1 MSNYEVIA
9 TGLEFPE
16 GPVVMPD
23 GSIILVEI
31 KRGTITRV
39 DPDNGSVD
47 VVARPGG
54 GPNGAA
60 IGPDGALY
68 VCNNGG
74 FEWGE
79 NRGLTIPGL
88 VADDYSSGRI
98 ERIDL
103 ETGAVEVVYADVDG
117 VPLKGPNDLM
127 FDSTGGFW
135 FTDHGKMRARTR
147 DRGGLYYGKADGSSV
162 REISFPLDGP
172 NGVGLSPEED
182 RVYVAETHQGS
193 ILYWELDGPG
203 ELAGS
208 PHGRFLARP
217 AGRKLFDS
225 LAMDAEGNV
234 SVATIQTGGIST
246 FTPDGEELDFFAV
259 EDPLCTNICF
269 GGADMKTAFITLSG
283 TGHGPGWSCRTRLWP
298 HRHARQWGSCPPLK
312 VIMSAIA
319 DSKPTHW

>member
-1 MSNYEVIA
+1 MSNYEIIA
-9 TGLEFPE
+9 AGLEFPE

-23 GSIILVEI
+23 GSIVLVEI

-39 DPDNGSVD
+39 DPDDGSVD
-47 VVARPGG
+47 VVAQPGG

-79 NRGLTIPGL
+79 ARGLTIPGL
-88 VADDYSSGRI
+88 VADNYSSGRI
-98 ERIDL
+98 ERVDL

-162 REISFPLDGP
+162 REIAFPLDGP
-172 NGVGLSPEED
+172 NGVGLSPQQD

-225 LAMDAEGNV
+225 LAIDAEGNV

-259 EDPLCTNICF
+259 DDPLCTNICF

-283 TGHGPGWSCRTRLWP
+283 TGKLIRADWPRPGLVLP
-298 HRHARQWGSCPPLK
+298 Y
-312 VIMSAIA
+312 
-319 DSKPTHW
+319 

>member
-1 MSNYEVIA
+1 MSNYEIIA
-9 TGLEFPE
+9 AGLEFPE

-23 GSIILVEI
+23 GSIVLVEI

-39 DPDNGSVD
+39 DPDDGSVD
-47 VVARPGG
+47 VVAQPGG

-79 NRGLTIPGL
+79 ARGLTIPGL

-162 REISFPLDGP
+162 REIAFPLDGP
-172 NGVGLSPEED
+172 NGVGLSPQQD

-225 LAMDAEGNV
+225 LAIDAEGNV

-246 FTPDGEELDFFAV
+246 FTPDGEELEFFAV
-259 EDPLCTNICF
+259 DDPLCTNICF

-283 TGHGPGWSCRTRLWP
+283 TGKLIRADWPRPGLVLP
-298 HRHARQWGSCPPLK
+298 Y
-312 VIMSAIA
+312 
-319 DSKPTHW
+319 

>member
-103 ETGAVEVVYADVDG
+103 ETGAVDVVYADVDG

-162 REISFPLDGP
+162 REIAFPLDGP

-259 EDPLCTNICF
+259 DDPLCTNICF

-283 TGHGPGWSCRTRLWP
+283 TGKLIRSDWPRPGLVLP
-298 HRHARQWGSCPPLK
+298 Y
-312 VIMSAIA
+312 
-319 DSKPTHW
+319 

>member
-225 LAMDAEGNV
+225 LAMDVEGNV

-283 TGHGPGWSCRTRLWP
+283 TGKLIRSDWPRPGLVLP
-298 HRHARQWGSCPPLK
+298 Y
-312 VIMSAIA
+312 
-319 DSKPTHW
+319 

>member
-103 ETGAVEVVYADVDG
+103 ETGAVDVVYADVDG

-147 DRGGLYYGKADGSSV
+147 DRGGL
-162 REISFPLDGP
+162 
-172 NGVGLSPEED
+172 
-182 RVYVAETHQGS
+182 
-193 ILYWELDGPG
+193 
-203 ELAGS
+203 
-208 PHGRFLARP
+208 
-217 AGRKLFDS
+217 
-225 LAMDAEGNV
+225 
-234 SVATIQTGGIST
+234 
-246 FTPDGEELDFFAV
+246 
-259 EDPLCTNICF
+259 
-269 GGADMKTAFITLSG
+269 
-283 TGHGPGWSCRTRLWP
+283 
-298 HRHARQWGSCPPLK
+298 
-312 VIMSAIA
+312 
-319 DSKPTHW
+319 

>member
-1 MSNYEVIA
+1 MSNYEIIA
-9 TGLEFPE
+9 AGLEFPE

-23 GSIILVEI
+23 GSIVLVEI

-39 DPDNGSVD
+39 DPDDGSVD
-47 VVARPGG
+47 VLAQPGG

-79 NRGLTIPGL
+79 ARGLTIPGL

-98 ERIDL
+98 ERVDL

-127 FDSTGGFW
+127 FDSTGGLW

-162 REISFPLDGP
+162 REIAFPLDGP
-172 NGVGLSPEED
+172 NGVGLSPQQD

-225 LAMDAEGNV
+225 LAIDAEGNV

-246 FTPDGEELDFFAV
+246 FTPDGEELEFFAV
-259 EDPLCTNICF
+259 DDPLCTNICF

-283 TGHGPGWSCRTRLWP
+283 TGKLIRADWPRPGLVLP
-298 HRHARQWGSCPPLK
+298 Y
-312 VIMSAIA
+312 
-319 DSKPTHW
+319 

>member
-79 NRGLTIPGL
+79 NRGLTISGL

-103 ETGAVEVVYADVDG
+103 ETGAVDVVYADVDG

-162 REISFPLDGP
+162 REIAFPLDGP

-283 TGHGPGWSCRTRLWP
+283 TGKLIRSDWPRPGLVLP
-298 HRHARQWGSCPPLK
+298 Y
-312 VIMSAIA
+312 
-319 DSKPTHW
+319 

>member
-103 ETGAVEVVYADVDG
+103 ETGAVDVVYADVDG

-162 REISFPLDGP
+162 REIAFPLDGP

-225 LAMDAEGNV
+225 LTMDAEGNV
-234 SVATIQTGGIST
+234 SVATIQTGGVST

-283 TGHGPGWSCRTRLWP
+283 TGKLIRSDWPRPGLVLP
-298 HRHARQWGSCPPLK
+298 Y
-312 VIMSAIA
+312 
-319 DSKPTHW
+319 

>member
-1 MSNYEVIA
+1 MSNYEIIA
-9 TGLEFPE
+9 AGLEFPE

-23 GSIILVEI
+23 GSIVLVEI

-39 DPDNGSVD
+39 DPDDGSVD
-47 VVARPGG
+47 VLAQPGG

-79 NRGLTIPGL
+79 ARGLTIPGL
-88 VADDYSSGRI
+88 VADEYSSGRI
-98 ERIDL
+98 ERVDL

-162 REISFPLDGP
+162 REIAFPLDGP
-172 NGVGLSPEED
+172 NGVGLSPQQD

-225 LAMDAEGNV
+225 LAIDAEGNV

-246 FTPDGEELDFFAV
+246 FTPDGEELEFFAV
-259 EDPLCTNICF
+259 DDPLCTNICF

-283 TGHGPGWSCRTRLWP
+283 TGKLIRADWPRPGLVLP
-298 HRHARQWGSCPPLK
+298 Y
-312 VIMSAIA
+312 
-319 DSKPTHW
+319 

>member
-1 MSNYEVIA
+1 MSNYEIIA
-9 TGLEFPE
+9 AGLEFPE

-23 GSIILVEI
+23 GSIVLVEI

-39 DPDNGSVD
+39 DPDDGSVD
-47 VVARPGG
+47 VLAQPGG

-79 NRGLTIPGL
+79 ARGLTIPGL
-88 VADDYSSGRI
+88 VADNYSSGRI
-98 ERIDL
+98 ERVDL

-162 REISFPLDGP
+162 REIAFPLDGP
-172 NGVGLSPEED
+172 NGVGLSPQQD

-225 LAMDAEGNV
+225 LAIDAEGNV

-259 EDPLCTNICF
+259 DDPLCTNICF

-283 TGHGPGWSCRTRLWP
+283 TGKLIRADWPRPGLVLP
-298 HRHARQWGSCPPLK
+298 Y
-312 VIMSAIA
+312 
-319 DSKPTHW
+319 

>member
-9 TGLEFPE
+9 SGLEFPE

-283 TGHGPGWSCRTRLWP
+283 TGKLIRSDWPRPGLVLP
-298 HRHARQWGSCPPLK
+298 Y
-312 VIMSAIA
+312 
-319 DSKPTHW
+319 

>member
-1 MSNYEVIA
+1 MSDYEILA

-16 GPVVMPD
+16 GPVYMPD
-23 GSIILVEI
+23 GSIVLVEV
-31 KRGTITRV
+31 KRGTISRI
-39 DPDNGSVD
+39 DPTDGSVE
-47 VVARPGG
+47 VVAQPGG

-60 IGPDGALY
+60 VGPDGALY

-79 NRGLTIPGL
+79 ARGLTIPGL
-88 VADDYSSGRI
+88 VSDDYSSGRI

-103 ETGAVEVVYADVDG
+103 ETGEVEWLYAEVGG

-135 FTDHGKMRARTR
+135 FTDHGKTRERTK
-147 DRGGLYYGKADGSSV
+147 DRGGLYYGRADGSSV
-162 REISFPLDGP
+162 VEVAFPLDGP
-172 NGVGLSPEED
+172 NGVGLSPQED

-193 ILYWELDGPG
+193 ILYWELAGPG

-246 FTPDGEELDFFAV
+246 FTPDGEELEFFEV
-259 EDPLCTNICF
+259 DDPLCTNICF
-269 GGADMKTAFITLSG
+269 GGEDMKTAFITLSG
-283 TGHGPGWSCRTRLWP
+283 TGKLIRTEWQRSGLVLP
-298 HRHARQWGSCPPLK
+298 Y
-312 VIMSAIA
+312 
-319 DSKPTHW
+319 

>member
-1 MSNYEVIA
+1 MSNYEIIA
-9 TGLEFPE
+9 AGLEFPE

-23 GSIILVEI
+23 GSIVLVEI

-39 DPDNGSVD
+39 DPDDGSVD
-47 VVARPGG
+47 VVAQPGG
-54 GPNGAA
+54 VPNGAA

-79 NRGLTIPGL
+79 ARGLTIPGL

-117 VPLKGPNDLM
+117 VQLKGPNDLM

-162 REISFPLDGP
+162 REIAFPLDGP
-172 NGVGLSPEED
+172 NGVGLSPQQD

-193 ILYWELDGPG
+193 LLYWELDGPG

-225 LAMDAEGNV
+225 LAIDAEGNV

-259 EDPLCTNICF
+259 DDPLCTNICF

-283 TGHGPGWSCRTRLWP
+283 TGKLIRADWPRPGLVLP
-298 HRHARQWGSCPPLK
+298 Y
-312 VIMSAIA
+312 
-319 DSKPTHW
+319 

>member
-1 MSNYEVIA
+1 MSNYEIIA
-9 TGLEFPE
+9 AGLEFPE

-23 GSIILVEI
+23 GSIVLVEI

-39 DPDNGSVD
+39 DPDDGSVD
-47 VVARPGG
+47 VVAQPGG

-79 NRGLTIPGL
+79 ARGLTIPGL

-103 ETGAVEVVYADVDG
+103 ETGAVEVVFADVDG

-162 REISFPLDGP
+162 REIAFPLDGP
-172 NGVGLSPEED
+172 NGVGLSPQQD

-193 ILYWELDGPG
+193 LLYWELDGPG

-225 LAMDAEGNV
+225 LAIDAEGNV

-259 EDPLCTNICF
+259 DDPLCTNICF

-283 TGHGPGWSCRTRLWP
+283 TGKLIRADWPRPGLVLP
-298 HRHARQWGSCPPLK
+298 Y
-312 VIMSAIA
+312 
-319 DSKPTHW
+319 

>member
-1 MSNYEVIA
+1 MSKYEIIA
-9 TGLEFPE
+9 AGLEFPE

-23 GSIILVEI
+23 GSIVLVEI

-39 DPDNGSVD
+39 DPDDGSVD
-47 VVARPGG
+47 VVAQPGG

-79 NRGLTIPGL
+79 ARGLTIPGL

-162 REISFPLDGP
+162 REIAFPLDGP
-172 NGVGLSPEED
+172 NGVGLSPQQD

-193 ILYWELDGPG
+193 LLYWELDGPG

-225 LAMDAEGNV
+225 LAIDAEGNV

-259 EDPLCTNICF
+259 DDPLCTNICF

-283 TGHGPGWSCRTRLWP
+283 TGKLIRADWPRPGLVLP
-298 HRHARQWGSCPPLK
+298 Y
-312 VIMSAIA
+312 
-319 DSKPTHW
+319 

>member
-103 ETGAVEVVYADVDG
+103 ETGAVDVVYADVDG

-162 REISFPLDGP
+162 REIAFPLDGP

-283 TGHGPGWSCRTRLWP
+283 TGKLIRSDWPRPGLVLP
-298 HRHARQWGSCPPLK
+298 Y
-312 VIMSAIA
+312 
-319 DSKPTHW
+319 

>member
-1 MSNYEVIA
+1 MSNYEIIA
-9 TGLEFPE
+9 AGLEFPE

-23 GSIILVEI
+23 GSIVLVEI

-39 DPDNGSVD
+39 DPDDGSVD
-47 VVARPGG
+47 VLAQPGG

-79 NRGLTIPGL
+79 ARGLTIPGL
-88 VADDYSSGRI
+88 VADNYSSGRI
-98 ERIDL
+98 ERVDL

-162 REISFPLDGP
+162 REIAFPLDGP
-172 NGVGLSPEED
+172 NGVGLSPQQD

-225 LAMDAEGNV
+225 LAIDAEGNV

-246 FTPDGEELDFFAV
+246 FTPDGEELEFFAV
-259 EDPLCTNICF
+259 DDPLCTNICF

-283 TGHGPGWSCRTRLWP
+283 TGKLIRADWPRPGLVLP
-298 HRHARQWGSCPPLK
+298 Y
-312 VIMSAIA
+312 
-319 DSKPTHW
+319 

>member
-1 MSNYEVIA
+1 VSDYEILA

-16 GPVVMPD
+16 GPVCMPD
-23 GSIILVEI
+23 GSVILVEV
-31 KRGTITRV
+31 KRGTISRI
-39 DPDNGSVD
+39 DPNDGSVE
-47 VVARPGG
+47 VVAQPGG

-60 IGPDGALY
+60 VGPDGALY

-79 NRGLTIPGL
+79 ARGLTIPGL
-88 VADDYSSGRI
+88 VSDDYSSGRI

-103 ETGAVEVVYADVDG
+103 ETGEVEWLYAEVDG

-135 FTDHGKMRARTR
+135 FTDHGKTRERTR
-147 DRGGLYYGKADGSSV
+147 DRGGLYYARADGSSV
-162 REISFPLDGP
+162 VEVAFPLDGP
-172 NGVGLSPEED
+172 NGVGLSPQED

-193 ILYWELDGPG
+193 ILYWELAAPG

-246 FTPDGEELDFFAV
+246 FTPEGEELEFFEV
-259 EDPLCTNICF
+259 DDPLCTNICF
-269 GGADMKTAFITLSG
+269 GGEDMKTAFITLSG
-283 TGHGPGWSCRTRLWP
+283 TGKLIRTEWQRPGLVLP
-298 HRHARQWGSCPPLK
+298 Y
-312 VIMSAIA
+312 
-319 DSKPTHW
+319 

>member
-1 MSNYEVIA
+1 MSNYEIIA
-9 TGLEFPE
+9 AGLEFPE

-23 GSIILVEI
+23 GSIVLVEI

-39 DPDNGSVD
+39 DPDDGSVD
-47 VVARPGG
+47 VLAQPGG

-79 NRGLTIPGL
+79 ARGLTIPGL

-98 ERIDL
+98 ERVDL

-162 REISFPLDGP
+162 REIAFPLDGP
-172 NGVGLSPEED
+172 NGVGLSPQQD

-193 ILYWELDGPG
+193 ILYWEIDGPG

-225 LAMDAEGNV
+225 LAIDAEGNV

-246 FTPDGEELDFFAV
+246 FTPDGEELEFFAV
-259 EDPLCTNICF
+259 DDPLCTNICF

-283 TGHGPGWSCRTRLWP
+283 TGKLIRADWPRPGLVLP
-298 HRHARQWGSCPPLK
+298 Y
-312 VIMSAIA
+312 
-319 DSKPTHW
+319 

>member
-103 ETGAVEVVYADVDG
+103 ETGAVDVVYADVDG

-259 EDPLCTNICF
+259 EDPLCTNISF

-283 TGHGPGWSCRTRLWP
+283 TGKLIRSDWPRPGLVLP
-298 HRHARQWGSCPPLK
+298 Y
-312 VIMSAIA
+312 
-319 DSKPTHW
+319 